1 MPAPVTPPTRPPAG
15 WPSGPFVL
23 DARSLAVG
31 RMLLGAILVV
41 DALVRSARASATLA
55 ADGFLPPDLVRNF
68 IGHPWA
74 WSLALVSDG
83 EPWGRLVLFVEGLSG
98 ALLAVGLLTRVATP
112 LAWVT
117 LVSLVR
123 RTAPMT
129 NAGDVFLA
137 CLLFWGC
144 FLPLGC
150 VWSIDAA
157 RRRDDSPPTEVRGIA
172 AWALLL
178 QVAAVYLSA
187 GFGKCNET
195 WWSGDA
201 VAFAL
206 SVHDH
211 GTPLGDAVAS
221 SGIPA
226 RLLTWATL
234 LLELAGP
241 PLLLVAAVR
250 TPLVLLFV
258 GFHAAIA
265 LTMDVCL
272 FPWVGIAAWTMLLPG
287 RVWSRAGGGTAPG
300 ETVSVSAP
308 RSPAG
313 RVACIAGLTIAA
325 TALVHANGPWNARPA
340 PAVVRQAVALTMLE
354 QDWRVFGELR
364 RQRQWAYAEATLADG
379 SVVDLLR
386 GGRPV
391 ERVLPAGGFHSIGDQ
406 RLQKLLWEIPKPDR
420 RVFAAAIASRLA
432 RDWNAAHPAASRVET
447 LELRGGRRIGATDSG
462 SVQDVLLAAWPERTR
477 SGGGNLERFLRDRP
491 DTPPAGE

>member
-15 WPSGPFVL
+15 RPSGPFVL

-31 RMLLGAILVV
+31 RMLLGTILLV
-41 DALVRSARASATLA
+41 DAIVRSAHASATLA
-55 ADGFLPPDLVRNF
+55 PDGFLPPDLVRNF

-74 WSLALVSDG
+74 WSMALVSDG
-83 EPWGRLVLFVEGLSG
+83 EPWGRLVLVVEGFAG

-112 LAWVT
+112 MAWVA
-117 LVSLVR
+117 LVSVVR

-144 FLPLGC
+144 FLPLGSA
-150 VWSIDAA
+150 WSIDAA
-157 RRRDDSPPTEVRGIA
+157 RHRDARPPTKVRGSA
-172 AWALLL
+172 AWALVL
-178 QVAAVYLSA
+178 QVFAVYFSA
-187 GFGKCNET
+187 GLGKCNET

-201 VAFAL
+201 IAFAL

-211 GTPLGDAVAS
+211 GTPLGDAVAA
-221 SGIPA
+221 SGFPA

-241 PLLLVAAVR
+241 PLLLVTAVR

-258 GFHAAIA
+258 AFHAAIA
-265 LTMDVCL
+265 VTMDVCL
-272 FPWVGIAAWTMLLPG
+272 FPWVGIAAWTMLLPE

-300 ETVSVSAP
+300 GAVRAP

-313 RVACIAGLTIAA
+313 RVACLAGLAIAA
-325 TALVHANGPWNARPA
+325 TALVHANGPWSASPA
-340 PAVVRQAVALTMLE
+340 PAVVRHSVALTMLE

-391 ERVLPAGGFHSIGDQ
+391 ERVLPEGGFHSIGDQ
-406 RLQKLLWEIPKPDR
+406 RLQKLLWEIPKSDR
-420 RVFAAAIASRLA
+420 RVFAAAVASRLA
-432 RDWNAAHPAASRVET
+432 RDWNAAHPAGSRVET

-462 SVQDVLLAAWPERTR
+462 SVQDVLLAAWPERSR
-477 SGGGNLERFLRDRP
+477 SGGGNLDRFLRDRP
-491 DTPPAGE
+491 DAPPAGH